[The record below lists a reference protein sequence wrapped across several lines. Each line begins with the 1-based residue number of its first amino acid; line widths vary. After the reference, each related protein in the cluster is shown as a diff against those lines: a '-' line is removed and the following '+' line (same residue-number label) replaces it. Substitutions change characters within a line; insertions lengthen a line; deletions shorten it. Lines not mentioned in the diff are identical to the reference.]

1 MVGRRKLLGALSA
14 LVVGLVATRAGAAA
28 RYETHGTVRSFGKK
42 RRYVN
47 IAHDDIPGYMAA
59 MTMSF
64 EPANEHQLDGLA
76 EGDKVAFSFTDD
88 GQRRV
93 LERIA
98 KA

>member
-1 MVGRRKLLGALSA
+1 MLGATAAVLF
-14 LVVGLVATRAGAAA
+14 GLVAKVARAESRYTTR
-28 RYETHGTVRSFGKK
+28 GTVKSFGKK

-47 IAHDDIPGYMAA
+47 IAHDDIPGYMSA

-64 EPANEHQLDGLA
+64 EPSDPHQLDPLV
-76 EGDKVAFSFTDD
+76 EGDRVTLTFTDD

-93 LERIA
+93 LERIT